1 MMGLAM
7 AEPELFSALVKKL
20 THVFAGEFDRRL
32 RRHGVTLA
40 QWGIL
45 RHLWAQEGRSQ
56 VELQSLLTLEAAT
69 ITGLLQRMERDG
81 LVYRQ
86 VDPADKR
93 MQRVF
98 LTADGRALEPLVRDI
113 AEDINALALRD
124 FTDAE
129 QQMAQQLLARALHN
143 LSAK

>member
-1 MMGLAM
+1 M

-20 THVFAGEFDRRL
+20 THLLAGEFDQQL

-45 RHLWAQEGRSQ
+45 RRLWEQEGRSQ
-56 VELQSLLTLEAAT
+56 VELQSLMSLEAAT
-69 ITGLLQRMERDG
+69 ITGLLQRMERSR

-86 VDPADKR
+86 ADVIDKR

-98 LTADGRALEPLVRDI
+98 LTDEGRALEPLVRHL
-113 AEDINALALRD
+113 AEDVNAIALRG
-124 FTDAE
+124 FTVEE
-129 QQMAQQLLARALHN
+129 QQVVKQLLERALHN
-143 LSAK
+143 LNNK